1 MTTPLRLG
9 LAGLDSSHAP
19 AFARLLNAAAED
31 SPHREPGGVQSA
43 QPPHPALA
51 GARVVAAWPGTPSAD
66 FAMSRDRFDDVSS
79 QVLDDLTIPRAG
91 SMEDLLAHV
100 DAVLITAVDPRQ
112 HVELLAAAVATGRPT
127 YVDTRL
133 ALSAPEV
140 EPVLAEA
147 DAAGVPVLC
156 ASPKRYARPF
166 TEVRGPGAVVGADL
180 WGPMPAQPPLPLPAW
195 YGVHLAD
202 LAHAVLGPGCVSVT
216 ARSGPGATVLVCQWE
231 DGRIAT
237 VRGSPTWTP
246 RTGGTLHYRESATPF
261 QITAGG
267 SDFYVPLLTE
277 ILTMCRTGRAPIAT
291 SEMLGVVRLLAAAA
305 ESLQTGAEVR
315 V

>member
-1 MTTPLRLG
+1 MITPLRLG

-19 AFARLLNAAAED
+19 AFTRLLNATAED
-31 SPHREPGGVQSA
+31 SPHREPGGVQST

-66 FAMSRDRFDDVSS
+66 FAMSRDRFDDVSH
-79 QVLDDLTIPRAG
+79 QVLDDLAIPQTSSLA
-91 SMEDLLAHV
+91 DLLDHV

-112 HVELLAAAVATGRPT
+112 HVSLLAAAVDAGRPAF
-127 YVDTRL
+127 VDTRL
-133 ALSAPEV
+133 TLSAEEV

-147 DAAGVPVLC
+147 NARGVPVLC
-156 ASPKRYARPF
+156 ASPKRYASAF
-166 TEVRGPGAVVGADL
+166 TDAQGPGAVVGVDL

-202 LAHAVLGPGCVSVT
+202 LAHAALGPGCVSVT
-216 ARSGPGATVLVCQWE
+216 ARSGPNATVLVCQWE

-237 VRGSPTWTP
+237 LRGSPTWTP
-246 RTGGTLHYRESATPF
+246 HTGGRLHRTESAAAF
-261 QITAGG
+261 QITVGG
-267 SDFYVPLLTE
+267 PDFYVPLLAE
-277 ILTMCRTGRAPIAT
+277 ILTMCRTSRAPIAT
-291 SEMLGVVRLLAAAA
+291 AEMLGVVRLLTAAA